1 MTEKKPVKPI
11 KRNSDKKE
19 EVFKG
24 IEFLDTGHTMF
35 NMACSNGNPNGG
47 VPRGRITNF
56 VGDGSAGKTWAAL
69 ELANRFYFDIPKRES
84 SIYGKKTKAKIV
96 YNNSEKVMDFP
107 LEKVFD
113 EEFIDSID
121 WRYEN
126 LVEVAGMQ
134 LFELIKEAAADPDTA
149 YLYVIDSWDAM
160 KSIKDKDRIE
170 DDLKETKK
178 NHEADNKQKA
188 GGGFKLGKAAFAT
201 QDFFPELC
209 DRMDGVDIT
218 VIIVSQLR
226 VKIGEMFTQTY
237 RTGGKA
243 LDFYTHLVPWL
254 TTKKKLDLQHMKE
267 KRVYGVEGEV
277 EVKRSKVGKPWR
289 KAGFTILYDFG
300 FNDMVDTISWV
311 MSALG
316 KKISISNFQE
326 VFGIDVTGSGAKSY
340 DAYAEFVEQNDLE
353 HLVRAKAAEIW
364 LEIEENTQV
373 KRQRK
378 KG

>member
-1 MTEKKPVKPI
+1 MATKATKKVEAPPL
-11 KRNSDKKE
+11 E

-24 IEFLDTGHTMF
+24 VEFLDIGHTML

-47 VPRGRITNF
+47 IPRGRITNL

-69 ELANRFYFDIPKRES
+69 EIANRFFFDVPLIKS
-84 SIYGKKTKAKIV
+84 SIYGKKTKAHII
-96 YNNSEKVMDFP
+96 YNNAEKVMDFP
-107 LEKVFD
+107 LEKVFHED
-113 EEFIDSID
+113 FINAID
-121 WRYEN
+121 WRHEN
-126 LVEVAGMQ
+126 VVEVAGME
-134 LFELIKEAAADPDTA
+134 LFELIKLARTTPDTS
-149 YLYVIDSWDAM
+149 YLYIIDSWDAM

-170 DDLKETKK
+170 DDFKDIKK
-178 NHEADNKQKA
+178 NHEADTKQKA

-218 VIIVSQLR
+218 VVIVSQLR
-226 VKIGEMFTQTY
+226 IKIGEMFTQQY

-254 TTKKKLDLQHMKE
+254 TTKKKLELQYMKE
-267 KRVYGVEGEV
+267 KRVYGVEGEA
-277 EVKRSKVGKPWR
+277 EIRRSKVGKPWR

-311 MSALG
+311 MNAAG
-316 KKISISNFQE
+316 KKISMGNFLE
-326 VFGIDVTGSGAKSY
+326 VFDIDATGSNAKSY
-340 DAYAEFVEQNDLE
+340 DAFAEFVENNNLE
-353 HLVRAKAAEIW
+353 HKVRAKAAELWI
-364 LEIEENTQV
+364 EIEENTQV
-373 KRQRK
+373 KRKRK